1 MATVTTSIGDN
12 TSITTA
18 TPSSCSGSNPYSVD
32 FGSAPS
38 DVNVGDIYVATD
50 QSTHFGTYTY
60 LVESVS
66 GSTLGLRYI
75 TDDLGFSGGAASPCD
90 LVDFSYNPVT
100 GTFKRA
106 YSSITAWEAD
116 LDNTDFYSSSDDA
129 VGECH
134 KDGTH
139 TFNESLTING
149 GGTVGLSSVKL
160 TTHNSSG
167 NRHDGTATSGAKVRY
182 TGSNT
187 TTLTIDRNDVTV
199 EFLEFDMSAGQNAN
213 NRALTISS
221 NAYDNTIIRSNLIY
235 DLIGSF
241 PQAVRFE
248 AGNSASDTRY
258 FHNNIIYDVNDSDDQ
273 VIGVILIGNYPLNVW
288 NNTTYLIRTG
298 RASKNAWSFYAQNAS
313 AGMVVKNNL
322 GIMTASTGTELFS
335 ANYDSS
341 SDYNGSDFATATAG
355 TNDLT
360 SLTTSEFVSVTPGAE
375 DLHLASG
382 ASAIDAGV
390 DLGTTAGVNIDIDGE
405 TRGTWSIGADRPE
418 PTAIIVEPDEI
429 SAVIKTI
436 DPTVEIISPVEPP
449 AISAVIST
457 VAPTIEII
465 SPVEPP
471 AISTVISTAN
481 AVATQDS
488 VTVNGGTISTVIST
502 ANATAAQASL
512 TVEPSAISAVIKTM
526 TPTVVMGSTTVNGG
540 IINTAIDTV
549 NPTIS
554 TSLTLSPVISVVI
567 STVNPTIGGGIGVTP
582 NAEVKAV
589 VKTVAPTVVLG
600 SISVT
605 PPVVILSL
613 DTVAPTI
620 ATDSVTVTTP
630 VISTIV
636 DLTTPDVVQDSQ
648 TLTVDPIST
657 VVSTQN
663 PTISITTTNVIVSAG
678 TISAVVKTVAPTVSQ
693 DSHSV
698 TPPRITAKVDTLQPT
713 VIQDSVA
720 VTPAALNAV
729 VDSVNT
735 SVSMGSISVTPAVR
749 TIVIKTMAPALTL
762 GDVTVSTLPIIAGF
776 STVAPSIVMPPLD
789 VFPAAISAAI
799 DVVDPTTSQDN
810 VTVEPTISAVAKTL
824 NPTIAI
830 SSVTVTPAAI
840 STVVSSPDVVLIVP
854 PFFTIEP
861 RAIGL
866 VISTVNPT
874 ITINDQLAEGLEY
887 TLSTN
892 RLDFTPSTNRVQ
904 FTLPENRLDFTLKD

>member
-1 MATVTTSIGDN
+1 MATVTTSIGNN
-12 TSITTA
+12 TSITTG

-38 DVNVGDIYVATD
+38 DVNVGDLYVATD

-60 LVESVS
+60 LVESIS
-66 GSTLGLRYI
+66 GSTLSLRYI
-75 TDDLGFSGGAASPCD
+75 TDDLGMSGGAAAPCD
-90 LVDFSYNPVT
+90 LLDSSYNPVT

-129 VGECH
+129 VGECY
-134 KDGTH
+134 KDGSH

-160 TTHNSSG
+160 TTHDSSG

-213 NRALTISS
+213 NRAFTITN
-221 NAYDNTIIRSNLIY
+221 NAYDNIIIRSNLIY

-258 FHNNIIYDVNDSDDQ
+258 FHNNIIYDINDSDDQ

-298 RASKNAWSFYAQNAS
+298 RSTKNAWSFYAQNAS

-322 GIMTASTGTELFS
+322 GIMTASTGTELF
-335 ANYDSS
+335 AQNYDSS
-341 SDYNGSDFATATAG
+341 SDYNGSDFSTATG
-355 TNDLT
+355 GSNDLT
-360 SLTTSEFVSVTPGAE
+360 SLTTSEFVSVTAGAE

-390 DLGTTAGVNIDIDGE
+390 NLGTTAGVNVDIDGE
-405 TRGTWSIGADRPE
+405 TRTSWSLGADRPQ
-418 PTAIIVEPDEI
+418 PSNITVEPNPI

-436 DPTVEIISPVEPP
+436 D
-449 AISAVIST
+449 
-457 VAPTIEII
+457 PTIEII

-471 AISTVISTAN
+471 AISAVVSTAN
-481 AVATQDS
+481 AVASQDS
-488 VTVNGGTISTVIST
+488 VSINGGTITTVIST
-502 ANATAAQASL
+502 ANATAAQSSL
-512 TVEPSAISAVIKTM
+512 TVVPPAISAVVKTM
-526 TPTVVMGSTTVNGG
+526 TPAIVFASVTANGG

-567 STVNPTIGGGIGVTP
+567 STVNPTIGGGISVTP
-582 NAEVKAV
+582 DAEVNAV
-589 VKTVAPTVVLG
+589 VKTIAPTVVLG

-605 PPVVILSL
+605 PPTAILSL

-636 DLTTPDVVQDSQ
+636 DLSKPDVVQDSQ

-663 PTISITTTNVIVSAG
+663 PTISITTTNVIVSGG

-713 VIQDSVA
+713 IIQDSVA
-720 VTPAALNAV
+720 ITPAALNAV
-729 VDSVNT
+729 VDSVNAN
-735 SVSMGSISVTPAVR
+735 VSMGSISVTPAVR

-776 STVAPSIVMPPLD
+776 STVAPSVVMPPLN
-789 VFPAAISAAI
+789 VAPAAINLAI
-799 DVVDPTTSQDN
+799 DVVDPATSQDN
-810 VTVEPTISAVAKTL
+810 VTVEPTISAVTKTI

-830 SSVTVTPAAI
+830 SSVTVTPAAVSAVI
-840 STVVSSPDVVLIVP
+840 SAPDVVLIVP

-874 ITINDQLAEGLEY
+874 IIINDQLAEGLEY

-904 FTLPENRLDFTLKD
+904 FTLSENRLDYTLKD

>member
-32 FGSAPS
+32 FGSAPA

-66 GSTLGLRYI
+66 GSTLSLRYI

-116 LDNTDFYSSSDDA
+116 LDNSDFYSSSDDA

-213 NRALTISS
+213 NRAFTVST
-221 NAYDNTIIRSNLIY
+221 NGYENVIIRSNLIY

-241 PQAVRFE
+241 PIAIRLDG
-248 AGNSASDTRY
+248 GNDSSDTRY
-258 FHNNIIYDVNDSDDQ
+258 VHNNIVYDINDSDDRVKVLQ
-273 VIGVILIGNYPLNVW
+273 HNGNYPINVW

-298 RASKNAWSFYAQNAS
+298 RSSKDAFSFHSNATS
-313 AGMVVKNNL
+313 AVMELKNNL
-322 GIMTASTGTELFS
+322 AIMTTSTGSEAFASGYT
-335 ANYDSS
+335 N
-341 SDYNGSDFATATAG
+341 SDYNGSDLATATGG

-457 VAPTIEII
+457 
-465 SPVEPP
+465 
-471 AISTVISTAN
+471 AN
-481 AVATQDS
+481 AVASQDS

-512 TVEPSAISAVIKTM
+512 TVEPSAISAVIKTI

-540 IINTAIDTV
+540 IINAAIDTV

-582 NAEVKAV
+582 NAEVNAV

-605 PPVVILSL
+605 PPVVNLSL

-620 ATDSVTVTTP
+620 ATDSVTVITP

-636 DLTTPDVVQDSQ
+636 DLSTPDVVQDSQ

-657 VVSTQN
+657 VISTQN

-698 TPPRITAKVDTLQPT
+698 TPPRITAKVDTIQPT

-735 SVSMGSISVTPAVR
+735 TVSMGSISVSPAVR

-789 VFPAAISAAI
+789 VFPAAISVAI

-840 STVVSSPDVVLIVP
+840 SAVVSSPDVVLIVP

-904 FTLPENRLDFTLKD
+904 FTLSENRLDFTLKD